1 MNKTSNIR
9 LFITNILISQSK
21 NAKKKNTPGRF
32 QGKLCQ
38 SHQSCPSRHRKTPA
52 GGTQQARGRTG
63 YSPEIDNPDI
73 H

>member
-1 MNKTSNIR
+1 M
-9 LFITNILISQSK
+9 Q
-21 NAKKKNTPGRF
+21 KKNTPGRF

-38 SHQSCPSRHRKTPA
+38 SHQSCPSRHRKTPG

-63 YSPEIDNPDI
+63 CSPEIDNPDI

>member
-1 MNKTSNIR
+1 MPKTSKIR
-9 LFITNILISQSK
+9 LFITNVLTSQSQ
-21 NAKKKNTPGRF
+21 NAKKNTPGRF

-38 SHQSCPSRHRKTPA
+38 SHQSCPSRHRKTPV

-63 YSPEIDNPDI
+63 CSPEIDNPDI